1 MPNAAPDMRPPSS
14 FVTRWGWA
22 ISILVLTACYTELQL
37 VENRNLDMNAFFLFT
52 CLFLALSLCCC
63 EQTFSSRSEQGLLFI
78 VVRGLLTPV
87 TSLVME
93 HRLWARQAL
102 ECRFS
107 SCGIQAYL
115 LQGM

>member
-63 EQTFSSRSEQGLLFI
+63 HGLSLVVVHGLLI
-78 VVRGLLTPV
+78 TVASG
-87 TSLVME
+87 
-93 HRLWARQAL
+93 Q
-102 ECRFS
+102 
-107 SCGIQAYL
+107 
-115 LQGM
+115 